1 MGNLRQSMTGEEW
14 NDLESQSESNSEKRH
29 LFNTLEVKAFI
40 YQFCK
45 DAMITNVPEN
55 DKWINNWIDLNIK

>member
-1 MGNLRQSMTGEEW
+1 MGNLRQSMTDEEW
-14 NDLESQSESNSEKRH
+14 KDLESQSKSNLEKRH

-45 DAMITNVPEN
+45 DSMISNPET
-55 DKWINNWIDLNIK
+55 DVWINNWIDINIK